1 MILTDLHG
9 LQILKFKYWFLDV
22 DCLWEVETSDRKVMV
37 YSVSLSFFAHT
48 SIKFSYMNNTEVL
61 ENYQKEYLFIKTLDA
76 RAVKQWENN
85 ILFAFLKEKVNIQK

>member
-1 MILTDLHG
+1 
-9 LQILKFKYWFLDV
+9 
-22 DCLWEVETSDRKVMV
+22 
-37 YSVSLSFFAHT
+37 
-48 SIKFSYMNNTEVL
+48 MNNTEVL